1 MKIVKGILLAITIV
15 TVCFAV
21 YAQMA
26 VFGENLLYAPSQ
38 WGFFLARSYRW
49 ITIAAVIL
57 VILTTVLFVLGALRE
72 EAEGEGLAQRE
83 REREESGVRG

>member
-1 MKIVKGILLAITIV
+1 MKIVKAILLAITIV

-57 VILTTVLFVLGALRE
+57 VILTTALFVLGGLRRTRT
-72 EAEGEGLAQRE
+72 AKGLPKE
-83 REREESGVRG
+83 KESGKNPG

>member
-1 MKIVKGILLAITIV
+1 MKIVKAILLAITIV

-57 VILTTVLFVLGALRE
+57 VIPSTTSE
-72 EAEGEGLAQRE
+72 
-83 REREESGVRG
+83 

>member
-26 VFGENLLYAPSQ
+26 VFGENLLYAPSH

-57 VILTTVLFVLGALRE
+57 VILTTVLFVLGALRRKRK
-72 EAEGEGLAQRE
+72 AKGLPKGK
-83 REREESGVRG
+83 ESEKNPG

>member
-57 VILTTVLFVLGALRE
+57 TVLFVLGALRRKRK
-72 EAEGEGLAQRE
+72 AKGLPKGK
-83 REREESGVRG
+83 ESEKNPG

>member
-1 MKIVKGILLAITIV
+1 MKIVKAILLAITIE

-57 VILTTVLFVLGALRE
+57 VILTTALFVLGGLRRKRK
-72 EAEGEGLAQRE
+72 AKGLPKE
-83 REREESGVRG
+83 KESGKNPG

>member
-57 VILTTVLFVLGALRE
+57 VILTKVLIVLGALRRKRK
-72 EAEGEGLAQRE
+72 AKGLPKGK
-83 REREESGVRG
+83 ESEKNPG

>member
-1 MKIVKGILLAITIV
+1 MKIVKGVLLAITIV

-26 VFGENLLYAPSQ
+26 VFRENLLYASSF

-57 VILTTVLFVLGALRE
+57 VILTTVLFVLGALRRKRK
-72 EAEGEGLAQRE
+72 AKGLPKGK
-83 REREESGVRG
+83 ESEKNPG

>member
-1 MKIVKGILLAITIV
+1 MKIVKAILLAITV
-15 TVCFAV
+15 VAVCFAV
-21 YAQMA
+21 YAQMS

-57 VILTTVLFVLGALRE
+57 VILTTVMFVLGALRKKRK
-72 EAEGEGLAQRE
+72 AKGLPKGK
-83 REREESGVRG
+83 ESEKNPG